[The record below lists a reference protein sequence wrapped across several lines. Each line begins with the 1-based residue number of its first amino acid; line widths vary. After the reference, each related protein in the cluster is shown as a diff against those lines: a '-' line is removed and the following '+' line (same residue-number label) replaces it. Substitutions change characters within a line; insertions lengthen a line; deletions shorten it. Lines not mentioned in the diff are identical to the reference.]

1 MNKKFLSA
9 ILFGALMVSST
20 GTFVSCK
27 DYDDDIDNLQ
37 GQIDGVK
44 TQIAELESKIKEGKY
59 ITSVTQT
66 ENGLTFT
73 MNDGQTYNVTNGK
86 DGAQGEPG
94 AAGDKVVIDEATG
107 AIIINDKETG
117 YFAVKNTETGK
128 VVVPTI
134 VCTTRSEAYQYF

>member
-1 MNKKFLSA
+1 
-9 ILFGALMVSST
+9 
-20 GTFVSCK
+20 
-27 DYDDDIDNLQ
+27 
-37 GQIDGVK
+37 
-44 TQIAELESKIKEGKY
+44 
-59 ITSVTQT
+59 
-66 ENGLTFT
+66 

-134 VCTTRSEAYQYF
+134 DFAFQFCNLCFHAIDLSLQIIDIIVIIFTRYKCPC

>member
-1 MNKKFLSA
+1 M
-9 ILFGALMVSST
+9 
-20 GTFVSCK
+20 
-27 DYDDDIDNLQ
+27 
-37 GQIDGVK
+37 
-44 TQIAELESKIKEGKY
+44 
-59 ITSVTQT
+59 TQT

-134 VCTTRSEAYQYF
+134 DKDGFWCLVNEKENWNRLHLKHLLSVLFKIRILKPGL